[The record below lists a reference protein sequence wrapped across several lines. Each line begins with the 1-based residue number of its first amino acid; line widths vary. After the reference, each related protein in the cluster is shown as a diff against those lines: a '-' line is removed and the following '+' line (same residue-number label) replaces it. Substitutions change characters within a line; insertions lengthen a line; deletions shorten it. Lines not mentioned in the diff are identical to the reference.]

1 MSLAEEMLATMSASD
16 ESVSYLADEEPH
28 IIIDGTRK
36 IIVPNALKLIAVQG
50 DKDIETVTFDCVR
63 YWDGND
69 LSSFAIYINYILPN
83 KAEGTYIP
91 QNVTRFDDIFSF
103 EWKIGKEI
111 THTKGSLTFW
121 IVAKLTNDDADVIK
135 QWSSLQNSECTIA
148 QGGDKTYVPESQTD
162 KDVISQVLSVSQASA
177 LRAEEAAI
185 SAENRYELVRDLT
198 GSVVELSGN
207 ALRDAKRAEAAAEQ
221 SAVKADSSLLSAQN
235 ALQSERA
242 AMEYESRARSSAES
256 AARAATHAEA
266 VVAGVNEKIERN
278 SKRITNLEQGL
289 PSEQFMTDSTVAHV
303 KDVPVNALP
312 FAEVSKVGGMTRKCT
327 NLLPYPYAE
336 TTKTLNGIT
345 FTDNGDGSITVNGT
359 STGVAAFEFSTDR
372 TLFKVGR
379 TYTINGTVGDVTVD
393 VLFSGVT
400 WGGKG
405 TFTVTEAMM
414 NASNIAI
421 QIRIIS
427 GITLNNVTVIPML
440 NEGSTALPYE
450 PYFEGLRDAKVTEIE
465 SVGANLFDAK
475 NISSSVQYATVSL
488 SGDDVIVEGTYY
500 ASFSINLKANMKYSI
515 SYGANGNIIQV
526 SLKYKSGVLSQA
538 LTQKQTFI
546 PLEDVVEI
554 YLYAGH
560 GDTNKTTYSNFII
573 SEGDT
578 IKPYRPYTKNSLPI
592 PEAVQ
597 VLDGYGWGVNADCYN
612 YVDWEKKQFVKRVGA
627 VDMGTLD
634 WSPDFVGFSSNLSD
648 VKTPNYAEKPNILAS
663 SYNVVGGIGA
673 SDLSAM
679 ADKAITINYALPILY
694 AKDSAYTDVTAFK
707 AAMQGVMLVYELET
721 PIITDISD
729 LLSAD
734 NFLAVEGGGT
744 VTAVNENGLEAPSE
758 ITYMLK
764 ETTV

>member
-121 IVAKLTNDDADVIK
+121 IVAKLTNDYADVIK

-221 SAVKADSSLLSAQN
+221 SAVKADSSLLSAEN

-312 FAEVSKVGGMTRKCT
+312 FAEVSKVGGMTRKCRNLWNKGDVSGT
-327 NLLPYPYAE
+327 NSYETSASYPA
-336 TTKTLNGIT
+336 G
-345 FTDNGDGSITVNGT
+345 
-359 STGVAAFEFSTDR
+359 
-372 TLFKVGR
+372 
-379 TYTINGTVGDVTVD
+379 TYTVGYVGNCENSQATKVRFVFKLANGKTRGQYLDKGKYVTATIECDADITAFWFAPTDTSGNQINAA
-393 VLFSGVT
+393 
-400 WGGKG
+400 
-405 TFTVTEAMM
+405 FTVT
-414 NASNIAI
+414 NIM
-421 QIRIIS
+421 
-427 GITLNNVTVIPML
+427 V
-440 NEGSTALPYE
+440 NEGSIALPYE
-450 PYFEGLRDAKVTEIE
+450 PYYEGLRDAKVTEIE
-465 SVGANLFDAK
+465 SVGKNFAVSTENPSQTNFGITITRIIGASFAVVNGTLTESYALRLFGYFKLPA
-475 NISSSVQYATVSL
+475 
-488 SGDDVIVEGTYY
+488 GTYT
-500 ASFSINLKANMKYSI
+500 ASVFNINPTDRIYVGKGS
-515 SYGANGNIIQV
+515 NILVNYIQLNSPKTFTLTEEAECFIQIVFDKGSAYNNTEIQV
-526 SLKYKSGVLSQA
+526 Q
-538 LTQKQTFI
+538 I
-546 PLEDVVEI
+546 ER
-554 YLYAGH
+554 
-560 GDTNKTTYSNFII
+560 GDTATEYS
-573 SEGDT
+573 
-578 IKPYRPYTKNSLPI
+578 PYTRNSLPV

-597 VLDGYGWGVNADCYN
+597 ALDGYGLGINADCYN
-612 YVDWEKKQFVKRVGA
+612 YIDWEKKQFVKRVGKE
-627 VDMGTLD
+627 VLTGTESWTLWKSNMHTIKFD
-634 WSPDFVGFSSNLSD
+634 AAAKHNSKVLSNCSYPVGMSSGLNALF
-648 VKTPNYAEKPNILAS
+648 VKTEGAFDVDTWKGYLATQYANGNP
-663 SYNVVGGIGA
+663 V
-673 SDLSAM
+673 
-679 ADKAITINYALPILY
+679 TLY
-694 AKDSAYTDVTAFK
+694 
-707 AAMQGVMLVYELET
+707 YELAT

-744 VTAVNENGLEAPSE
+744 ITAVNENGLEAPSE